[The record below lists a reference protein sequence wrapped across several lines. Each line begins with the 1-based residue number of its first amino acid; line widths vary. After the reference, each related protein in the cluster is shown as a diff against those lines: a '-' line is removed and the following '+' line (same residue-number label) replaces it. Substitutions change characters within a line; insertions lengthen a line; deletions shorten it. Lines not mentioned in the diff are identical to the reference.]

1 MKARIAF
8 GILALGLLITSG
20 CSTGG
25 TEIVIFEPTTSLPA
39 STIYIGGEVN
49 NPGYYP
55 LREDDTIPDLIGAA
69 GGLVGQASEVKVVIS
84 GETDKPQKININTAE
99 LWLLEALPGIG
110 EAKARAIISYREAN
124 GHFSNTSELLNV
136 EGIGASVYEGIK
148 DLVSVGEP

>member
-8 GILALGLLITSG
+8 GFLALGLLIASG
-20 CSTGG
+20 CSSGG

-69 GGLVGQASEVKVVIS
+69 GGVANQASEIKLIITS
-84 GETDKPQKININTAE
+84 ETDKPQKININTAE

-124 GHFSNTSELLNV
+124 GRFKSTTELLYV
-136 EGIGASVYEGIK
+136 EGIGTSIYEKIK